1 MRTHRLGD
9 LQFAILSMLWQH
21 REATVAEVHAAV
33 GQERE
38 LALTTIGTMLR
49 KMEARGL
56 VAHRTEG
63 RLFIYRP
70 AVAEHEVS
78 RSMVTDV
85 VERLFD
91 GNTTEL
97 VSRLLREGEFAPQ
110 ELSQLRSL
118 IEQREAELRQSKTK
132 SRRSGDSEA
141 SRG

>member
-9 LQFAILSMLWQH
+9 LQFAILAVLWQH

-49 KMEARGL
+49 KMETRGL
-56 VAHRTEG
+56 VAHRNEG
-63 RLFIYRP
+63 RVFIYRP

-91 GNTTEL
+91 GNPTAL
-97 VSRLLREGEFAPQ
+97 VSRLLREGEFDPE
-110 ELSQLRSL
+110 ELTQLRRL
-118 IEQREAELRQSKTK
+118 IEQREAELRRKE
-132 SRRSGDSEA
+132 GGHA
-141 SRG
+141 